1 MTRKYTESEIRD
13 IIADNLQCIEPG
25 MVLIDTEHYL
35 PNYKG
40 TKGFVDIL
48 AKDCKDHLTVI
59 EVKKSNS
66 TAREA
71 IHEVFKY
78 LEGVKINK
86 GLRDDEIRLLILST
100 EWDELLIPFSSLCQ
114 NSTVNV
120 EGYRIQVSENRT
132 LSSVKRVQ
140 PIMHNHE
147 RLFCEHHML
156 RAYTTEQKLQQAIQE
171 HITSFETK
179 GIYDYVLV
187 ILKAPKNHREKE
199 LAAMEM
205 PYVGYSQE
213 DRAYMSTHNHEHYP
227 DYKFIIYSASQL
239 QSEDI
244 YWDIL
249 KKDADIYS
257 NVSEFFTEDSDE
269 EDYLSDLH
277 DYAINSVAPV
287 PSCDTEDIG
296 YAAKLQNY
304 IYNQNWTV
312 EKIIRGKIFNN
323 EFLSDETILDELC
336 GARGGTRQ
344 KYLLEF
350 DSENITA
357 LKKMKREVSYCLQ
370 DNKQWKVP
378 VTTILDT
385 LIDECDKK
393 SFKGKIYIYNPMHTL
408 YTLYLIAAHN
418 NIMNWAPCFFIVVEY
433 PDQTDVYFGEM
444 KHTGNI
450 QDFDIV
456 IEKYFGKTLWDLA
469 FSLTWG
475 GYLPNDVQ
483 IAKDLGL
490 GYGVYKTS
498 NIYGKSTHY
507 EYLDYEFT
515 ECDEISSMKA
525 LTEYFTQNIS
535 VINRIVDLFEK
546 DMPAKG
552 YTFI

>member
-1 MTRKYTESEIRD
+1 
-13 IIADNLQCIEPG
+13 
-25 MVLIDTEHYL
+25 
-35 PNYKG
+35 
-40 TKGFVDIL
+40 
-48 AKDCKDHLTVI
+48 
-59 EVKKSNS
+59 
-66 TAREA
+66 
-71 IHEVFKY
+71 
-78 LEGVKINK
+78 
-86 GLRDDEIRLLILST
+86 
-100 EWDELLIPFSSLCQ
+100 
-114 NSTVNV
+114 
-120 EGYRIQVSENRT
+120 
-132 LSSVKRVQ
+132 
-140 PIMHNHE
+140 
-147 RLFCEHHML
+147 
-156 RAYTTEQKLQQAIQE
+156 
-171 HITSFETK
+171 
-179 GIYDYVLV
+179 
-187 ILKAPKNHREKE
+187 
-199 LAAMEM
+199 
-205 PYVGYSQE
+205 
-213 DRAYMSTHNHEHYP
+213 
-227 DYKFIIYSASQL
+227 
-239 QSEDI
+239 
-244 YWDIL
+244 
-249 KKDADIYS
+249 
-257 NVSEFFTEDSDE
+257 
-269 EDYLSDLH
+269 
-277 DYAINSVAPV
+277 
-287 PSCDTEDIG
+287 
-296 YAAKLQNY
+296 
-304 IYNQNWTV
+304 
-312 EKIIRGKIFNN
+312 
-323 EFLSDETILDELC
+323 
-336 GARGGTRQ
+336 
-344 KYLLEF
+344 
-350 DSENITA
+350 
-357 LKKMKREVSYCLQ
+357 MKREVSYCLQ

>member
-40 TKGFVDIL
+40 TKGFADIL

-86 GLRDDEIRLLILST
+86 GLRDDEIR
-100 EWDELLIPFSSLCQ
+100 
-114 NSTVNV
+114 
-120 EGYRIQVSENRT
+120 